1 MLVRFVN
8 VFCLLAIVLCL
19 SACSKPPRYTV
30 IVPSKEALQQDY
42 IGLLNKTGAQVA
54 QQGDT
59 VKVMIPSDMLFKTRS
74 ANLQEDAWPMLGR
87 LAAFLPLYNP
97 ASIQVSGYTDD
108 SQDEKYQHL
117 LTERQA
123 QTIIDVLWPNGV
135 GASMTYAMGYG
146 SAFPIALN
154 DSDTGRELNRRI
166 EVVFRYHQEF
176 RPYD

>member
-1 MLVRFVN
+1 MRFVN
-8 VFCLLAIVLCL
+8 VTCMLVLALCIT
-19 SACSKPPRYTV
+19 ACSKPPRYRV

-42 IGLLNKTGAQVA
+42 IGLLTKTGAQVA
-54 QQGDT
+54 QQGET
-59 VKVMIPSDMLFKTRS
+59 IKIMVPSNLLFKTRS
-74 ANLQEDAWPMLGR
+74 ANFKDDAFTMLGR

-108 SQDEKYQHL
+108 SQDEKFQRL

-123 QTIIDVLWPNGV
+123 QVIIDILWPHGI

-146 SAFPIALN
+146 SSFPIALN
-154 DSDTGRELNRRI
+154 NNDTGRELNRRI
-166 EVVFRYHQEF
+166 EIAFRYHREL